1 MRAMIPM
8 VLTVLVAGT
17 AVAQGESSAAK
28 TRAEISGDFSRGEFE
43 TAIKKADGALKKA
56 TDAREHAELHVL
68 RAQAL
73 LALGQVDKAKA
84 AFLTAVQK
92 DPTIELDAARASPD
106 AVRLL
111 ERVRSELPATLVVM
125 VKAGDADVAID
136 DKDLGPAPLQTQVP
150 GGVHVVLARGSDGR
164 TTRVEA
170 RVPPGRKVVLEMEL
184 SEPRKSADAPKKEPG
199 GAPDEPTSP
208 AVTQPVVLE
217 PVRPMVPSV
226 VTSVIPLRP
235 VGLGLVIGGGVVLV
249 AGGVALGM
257 MLDAWNKLNNP
268 SLPALS
274 PGEGA
279 SLAATGDTLQVLGW
293 VGVGV
298 GAAAVATGGYLLW
311 RDAQGSRPT
320 VTMAPIPGGAMVGVG
335 GVLP

>member
-8 VLTVLVAGT
+8 VLAILLAGT
-17 AVAQGESSAAK
+17 AVAQGESPAAK
-28 TRAEISGDFSRGEFE
+28 ARAEITGDFSKGEFE
-43 TAIKKADGALKKA
+43 IAVKKADAALKKA
-56 TDAREHAELHVL
+56 TDAREQAELHVL

-73 LALGQVDKAKA
+73 LALGQADKARA
-84 AFLTAVQK
+84 AFLAAVQK
-92 DPTIELDAARASPD
+92 DPTVELDAARASPD

-111 ERVRSELPATLVVM
+111 ERVRGELPATLVVM

-184 SEPRKSADAPKKEPG
+184 SEPRKSADAPEKEPD
-199 GAPDEPTSP
+199 GARDAQKSP
-208 AVTQPVVLE
+208 AVDQPLALE
-217 PVRPMVPSV
+217 SVKPTVPSV
-226 VTSVIPLRP
+226 VTSVRPLRP

-249 AGGVALGM
+249 AGGVALGL
-257 MLDAWNKLNNP
+257 MLDAWNKLND
-268 SLPALS
+268 STLPALAE
-274 PGEGA
+274 GEGPT
-279 SLAATGDTLQVLGW
+279 LAATGNTLQALGW

-311 RDAQGSRPT
+311 RDAQGLRPT

-335 GVLP
+335 GALP

>member
-1 MRAMIPM
+1 M
-8 VLTVLVAGT
+8 VLTVLLAGT
-17 AVAQGESSAAK
+17 AVAQGESPAAK
-28 TRAEISGDFSRGEFE
+28 ARAEISGDFSKGEFE
-43 TAIKKADGALKKA
+43 TAVKKADAALKKA
-56 TDAREHAELHVL
+56 TDAGEQAALHVL

-73 LALGQVDKAKA
+73 LALGQVDKARA
-84 AFLTAVQK
+84 AFLAAVQK

-111 ERVRSELPATLVVM
+111 DRVRSELPATLVVR
-125 VKAGDADVAID
+125 VKAGEADVAID

-184 SEPRKSADAPKKEPG
+184 SGPRKSADAPKKEPG
-199 GAPDEPTSP
+199 GAPDEQTSH

-217 PVRPMVPSV
+217 PVGPTEPSV
-226 VTSVIPLRP
+226 ATRVSPLRP
-235 VGLGLVIGGGVVLV
+235 VGLGLVIGGGIVLV
-249 AGGVALGM
+249 AGGVALGL
-257 MLDAWNKLNNP
+257 MLDPWNKLHDS

-279 SLAATGDTLQVLGW
+279 TLAATGNTLQIIGW

-298 GAAAVATGGYLLW
+298 GAAAAATGGYLWW
-311 RDAQGSRPT
+311 RDAQASRPT

>member
-1 MRAMIPM
+1 MPERRWHR
-8 VLTVLVAGT
+8 
-17 AVAQGESSAAK
+17 ESPRLPRI
-28 TRAEISGDFSRGEFE
+28 RAEISGDFSRGEFE

-73 LALGQVDKAKA
+73 LALGQVDKARA

-111 ERVRSELPATLVVM
+111 ERVRGELPATLVVM
-125 VKAGDADVAID
+125 VKAGDAEVAID
-136 DKDLGPAPLQTQVP
+136 DKNLGPAPLQTQVP

-184 SEPRKSADAPKKEPG
+184 SGPGKSADAPKKGPDGVPG
-199 GAPDEPTSP
+199 EQPSL
-208 AVTQPVVLE
+208 AVAQPVVLE
-217 PVRPMVPSV
+217 PVKPTASSV
-226 VTSVIPLRP
+226 VTSVIPWRP
-235 VGLGLVIGGGVVLV
+235 VSLGLLIGGGVVLV

-257 MLDAWNKLNNP
+257 MLDTWNKLNDS
-268 SLPALS
+268 SLPDLA
-274 PGEGA
+274 PGEGET
-279 SLAATGDTLQVLGW
+279 LKATGETLQPLGW
-293 VGVGV
+293 VGVGI

-311 RDAQGSRPT
+311 RDAQASRPT